1 MKCIHCAHNFFENHE
16 FHRIGQPFTMNV
28 QNIVETSFVYIFT
41 DNSQRFFNE
50 SKDMNNVW
58 MVYLT
63 KDKIHYFS
71 QPKVLAES
79 EKYKR

>member
-1 MKCIHCAHNFFENHE
+1 
-16 FHRIGQPFTMNV
+16 
-28 QNIVETSFVYIFT
+28 
-41 DNSQRFFNE
+41 
-50 SKDMNNVW
+50 MNNVW